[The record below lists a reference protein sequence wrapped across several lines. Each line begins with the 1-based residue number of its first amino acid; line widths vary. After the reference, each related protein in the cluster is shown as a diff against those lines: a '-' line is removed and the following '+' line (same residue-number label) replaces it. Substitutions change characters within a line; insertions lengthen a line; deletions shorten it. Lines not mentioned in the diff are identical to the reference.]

1 MALFQNSVLKKY
13 LFHLDQVAIQSG
25 YAAYASYFHHPKIR
39 ENIRNAKEEQFQ
51 EGFLRELFVNIL
63 GYTIN
68 PEPDYNLTT
77 ELKNIKD
84 SKKTDGAIL
93 RDGKAIAV
101 IELKGTDT
109 KDLDK
114 IRDQAFNY
122 KNSQPDC
129 VYVITSNFE
138 KLRFYI
144 DNAVDFVEFNILS
157 MEMEQFKLMWLML
170 HKDNLLKGLPKKI
183 KQESLIAEE
192 QITKQLYKDYSAFKQ
207 ELWQDIVA
215 QNPGRD
221 ELELYKKSQKLLD
234 RFLFIF
240 FAEDKGLLPPNSISE
255 IVKHWKTLEH
265 LDAYAP
271 LYDRFKLY
279 FGFLNTGRPAKGDKA
294 EIHAYNGGLFA
305 PDPILDTLTISDSVL
320 EKHVRKLTEYDF
332 ESEVDTNIL
341 GHIFEHSL
349 NDIENVRAMLTGQEV
364 DKSKTKRKR
373 DGVFYTPKYITKY
386 IVDHTLGRLCTEK
399 KAELQLVDEEFSK
412 YLHYK
417 TPQAEK
423 KRKAELKK
431 KIDSYRN
438 WLLQLTVCD
447 PACGSGAFLN
457 QVLEF
462 LIAEH
467 RYVDE
472 LEAQLFD
479 TPLVLPN
486 VENHILENNIF
497 GVDINE
503 ESVEIARL
511 SLWLRTAKK
520 GRKLSSLNSNIKVG
534 NSLIDDPAVAGD
546 LAFDW
551 QAQFPQ
557 VFAKGGFD
565 MVVGNPPYLRVQGLR
580 TNFEEESKFYQTHFE
595 SATGRF
601 DIYVLFIEKA
611 FSLISRV
618 GKVSFILP
626 HKFLVSDFGSGIRSF
641 LVKNRAVELLLH
653 FGSEMVFQDASTYT
667 CIINLSQGNIEFKY
681 AQINPKEIFDSIEF
695 ENIKFENLDGEKW
708 SLQNSGT
715 DNILNKLNQQKYKA
729 SDIFQWISQGVVS
742 VGDDIFLIRGKIN
755 GSEFTGFSE
764 RLGKVITIEADVVKP
779 LLKGED
785 VKRYAPIK
793 NNYFVIYP
801 HEEVNGKTVPF
812 EEEDFLRKYPKAYN
826 YMLPFK
832 EELIEKKIRYKTN
845 PKAWYSLHRSREIS
859 LFKSLKILTPE
870 TSLGGNLTIDNT
882 GYFHNTQVYF
892 LLTNENFNLE
902 NKYLLGVLNSSV
914 FWFFLQNTGAVLRGG
929 YFRFKTK
936 YLEPFPIPVVDSDLQ
951 EPIIN
956 LVDSIIE
963 ENSKLYSIQSLFLQL
978 VQSKFSIEK
987 PSTKLQ
993 NWPDLEFKEFLGELR
1008 KAKVK
1013 LSLSEEAEW
1022 MAYFNEQKAMA
1033 LALKA
1038 DITRLDRKIDA
1049 LVYELYGLTEEE
1061 IRIVEG
1067 GETP

>member
-1 MALFQNSVLKKY
+1 MALFQSSVLKKY
-13 LFHLDQVAIQSG
+13 LASQAQPPMMEA
-25 YAAYASYFHHPKIR
+25 YAAYLTYFHNPRIR
-39 ENIRNAKEEQFQ
+39 DNIRASKEEQFQ
-51 EGFLRELFVNIL
+51 EGFLRELFVKIF

-77 ELKNIKD
+77 ELKNIRD

-93 RDGKAIAV
+93 KDGNALAV

-122 KNSQPDC
+122 KNNQPEC

-144 DNAVDFVEFNILS
+144 DNAVDYVEFNILA
-157 MEMEQFKLMWLML
+157 MESDQFKLMWLL
-170 HKDNLLKGLPKKI
+170 LQKDNLLNGLPKKI
-183 KQESLIAEE
+183 KEESLLAEE
-192 QITKQLYKDYSAFKQ
+192 QITKQLYRDYSNFKQ
-207 ELWQDIVA
+207 ELWQDLVA
-215 QNPGRD
+215 QNPEQD
-221 ELELYKKSQKLLD
+221 ELVLYKKSQKLLD

-265 LDAYAP
+265 LDAYVP
-271 LYDRFKLY
+271 LIDRFNLY
-279 FGFLNTGRPAKGDKA
+279 FGFLNTGRPAKGDKP

-320 EKHVRKLTEYDF
+320 ETHVRKLTEYDF

-349 NDIENVRAMLTGQEV
+349 NDIENVRAQLAGQKV

-386 IVDHTLGRLCTEK
+386 IVDNTLGRLCTEK
-399 KAELQLVDEEFSK
+399 KSELELVDEEFSK

-417 TPQAEK
+417 TKEAER
-423 KRKAELKK
+423 KRKAELKHK
-431 KIDSYRN
+431 LDTYRN
-438 WLLQLTVCD
+438 WLLQLTICD

-565 MVVGNPPYLRVQGLR
+565 VVVGNPPYVVYLKSTVGSVVLDFLFNKYQYAEYNPNTYALFTDLGKNYLLKKSGELGFIIPNSWLEGQYFSRMRNGVYDNGVKEIAYLKNSVFAEVVETVILFVKNIDVSPELICLTTDVIDEKKQLV
-580 TNFEEESKFYQTHFE
+580 NFEKPKFKNGYNPFVSKEDPLTEKIYKSNLKFKDIAIVYRGLETRDNKIWLSEKKESELYKPILLGKDVNRYFFEFSGTYVKF
-595 SATGRF
+595 
-601 DIYVLFIEKA
+601 IK
-611 FSLISRV
+611 
-618 GKVSFILP
+618 
-626 HKFLVSDFGSGIRSF
+626 
-641 LVKNRAVELLLH
+641 
-653 FGSEMVFQDASTYT
+653 SEMKSNANEDFFQRPKILMRRTGSNIIATLDLSNSFALKNLYLIFPKSDASIYS
-667 CIINLSQGNIEFKY
+667 IL
-681 AQINPKEIFDSIEF
+681 AQ
-695 ENIKFENLDGEKW
+695 L
-708 SLQNSGT
+708 
-715 DNILNKLNQQKYKA
+715 
-729 SDIFQWISQGVVS
+729 
-742 VGDDIFLIRGKIN
+742 
-755 GSEFTGFSE
+755 
-764 RLGKVITIEADVVKP
+764 
-779 LLKGED
+779 
-785 VKRYAPIK
+785 
-793 NNYFVIYP
+793 
-801 HEEVNGKTVPF
+801 
-812 EEEDFLRKYPKAYN
+812 
-826 YMLPFK
+826 
-832 EELIEKKIRYKTN
+832 
-845 PKAWYSLHRSREIS
+845 
-859 LFKSLKILTPE
+859 
-870 TSLGGNLTIDNT
+870 
-882 GYFHNTQVYF
+882 
-892 LLTNENFNLE
+892 
-902 NKYLLGVLNSSV
+902 
-914 FWFFLQNTGAVLRGG
+914 
-929 YFRFKTK
+929 
-936 YLEPFPIPVVDSDLQ
+936 
-951 EPIIN
+951 
-956 LVDSIIE
+956 
-963 ENSKLYSIQSLFLQL
+963 NSKLFSFLHE
-978 VQSKFSIEK
+978 SKTGAENKAFAQFQGVYILDFPYKEFSIDLKPLIDQMILATAEK
-987 PSTKLQ
+987 RKLTESFIAHLISKDFIKEPSTKLQ
-993 NWPDLEFKEFLGELR
+993 NWPDLDFKGFLGELS

-1022 MAYFNEQKAMA
+1022 MTYFNEQKAKA
-1033 LALKA
+1033 LALQA
-1038 DITRLDRKIDA
+1038 DITRLDREIDA

-1061 IRIVEG
+1061 IKIVEG
-1067 GETP
+1067 G